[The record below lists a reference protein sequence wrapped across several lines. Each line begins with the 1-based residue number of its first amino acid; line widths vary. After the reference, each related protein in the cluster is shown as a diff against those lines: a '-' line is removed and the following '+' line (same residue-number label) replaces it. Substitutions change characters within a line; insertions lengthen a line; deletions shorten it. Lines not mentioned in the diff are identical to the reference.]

1 MTLAFNTKHP
11 HVRTGDRWVA
21 SLSDG
26 TTVFEDITPGD
37 RTAWRRLSDYVKTQ
51 NLLVTMLRL
60 EYGGKRIELIPYKDA
75 EGNPQIRGYWQ
86 ARKMMKFV
94 SGGLTIELQARGI
107 GYVSGDN
114 ICITWVAQDGQVRA
128 EVRAFDPTKEG
139 AILNDEI
146 QVGDNPEG

>member
-1 MTLAFNTKHP
+1 MTLAFNSKHP
-11 HVRTGDRWVA
+11 HVREGDRWIA

-37 RTAWRRLSDYVKTQ
+37 RTAWRRLADYVNTQ
-51 NLLVTMLRL
+51 KLHVTKLRM
-60 EYGGKRIELIPYKDA
+60 EYGGQQIDLVPYRDA

-94 SGGLTIELQARGI
+94 SGGIIVELQARGI
-107 GYVSGDN
+107 GYVSGNN
-114 ICITWVAQDGQVRA
+114 ICITWVSEHGQVRA
-128 EVRAFDPTKEG
+128 EVRQFDPTKQG

-146 QVGDNPEG
+146 QVGNNS